1 MLLGKIRNMS
11 KIRKMAKSMG
21 INTHRMKKTGIIR
34 AIQRKENNIDC
45 YGTPRVEYC
54 HEPTCLWREDCL
66 SQNEKTKSIPQ

>member
-1 MLLGKIRNMS
+1 
-11 KIRKMAKSMG
+11 MAKSMG
-21 INTHRMKKTGIIR
+21 INTYQMKKTAIIR

-54 HEPTCLWREDCL
+54 REPTCLWREDCL